1 MNFDKF
7 LIQNESTLKAALSNV
22 PALSAYEKQQVSLEQ
37 KEGFQYDRS
46 KSYKKQAE
54 TRKLSKV
61 LSEAVRTK
69 KNPVVAACQFA
80 LRLFDCKE
88 NEKQYRRKILGSNTR
103 AVAAPRLREKKQLME
118 YTPANKIAFA
128 KKYLLP
134 LFLAK
139 NQAFEFDD
147 KNKAVIDQL
156 FRYFIQ
162 DPKCKL
168 DLHKGIFICGSV
180 GTGKSSLMKAF
191 ARFTKDNNFENSF
204 DVVCMRQV
212 NMQVDSSGLSSL
224 KQYCSGNRLFDDIAL
239 RQKKINSFGTQIMPS
254 DEIIQLMYQRFT
266 KLIPRPTHFSSNVDF
281 WNNKELSKIYDE
293 RSIDR
298 LFEMCNVVYLGGSS
312 RRRN

>member
-1 MNFDKF
+1 MNFNKF

-22 PALSAYEKQQVSLEQ
+22 SPLSEYEKQQVSLEQ
-37 KEGFQYDRS
+37 KEGFQYDRN

-54 TRKLSKV
+54 TRKLGKV
-61 LSEAVRTK
+61 IAEAVRAK

-88 NEKQYRRKILGSNTR
+88 NEKNYRKKILGSNTK
-103 AVAAPRLREKKQLME
+103 AVAAPRLRPKKQLME

-134 LFLAK
+134 LFAAK
-139 NQAFEFDD
+139 NQAFVFDD

-168 DLHKGIFICGSV
+168 NLHKGIFICGSV

-191 ARFTKDNNFENSF
+191 SRFTKDNNFENSF
-204 DVVCMRQV
+204 DVVCMGQV
-212 NMQVDSSGLSSL
+212 NMQVDASGLSSL
-224 KQYCSGNRLFDDIAL
+224 KQYCSVNRMFDDIAL

-266 KLIPRPTHFSSNVDF
+266 TL
-281 WNNKELSKIYDE
+281 
-293 RSIDR
+293 
-298 LFEMCNVVYLGGSS
+298 
-312 RRRN
+312 